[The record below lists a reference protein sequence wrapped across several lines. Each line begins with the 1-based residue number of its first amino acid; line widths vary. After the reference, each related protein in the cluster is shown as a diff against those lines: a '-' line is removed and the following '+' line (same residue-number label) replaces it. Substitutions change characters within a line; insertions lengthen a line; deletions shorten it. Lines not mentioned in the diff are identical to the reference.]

1 MLERR
6 KSGCYFLGNF
16 LFTFLILASSF
27 IYALWCRFLGG
38 AGPSKPPGLFVSLK
52 EIRHQVNT
60 KESVSVFLELQ
71 QRPSPAANS
80 SGQKKGP
87 DSCSDSVNIL
97 YSK

>member
-1 MLERR
+1 MAIT
-6 KSGCYFLGNF
+6 SWVIFYSHF
-16 LFTFLILASSF
+16 LFWPVLLFMPCGAGS
-27 IYALWCRFLGG
+27 WGG